1 VTHRRVNSHKAE
13 KHPIEDGFVKSSLRH
28 GARILRNQVYF
39 EVRFSDEGRGAVR
52 HPALVPGRVSPAP
65 FYEAAIED
73 L

>member
-1 VTHRRVNSHKAE
+1 
-13 KHPIEDGFVKSSLRH
+13 LRH